1 MAFLPKHFFK
11 QMDEYIIEK
20 EKDKKKK
27 PKTKLGVGTQRA
39 VEASQKLV
47 SWTLALERGTW
58 ETSLENFLEQVL
70 AEKTLELFS
79 LLFIQGNE
87 CHTFFEN
94 KDWIKDTWFY

>member
-47 SWTLALERGTW
+47 SWTLALERGT
-58 ETSLENFLEQVL
+58 
-70 AEKTLELFS
+70 
-79 LLFIQGNE
+79 
-87 CHTFFEN
+87 
-94 KDWIKDTWFY
+94 